1 MINKTILIASI
12 TGMSFL
18 ITACNSTGGSTH
30 NLKDRHG
37 KSKKGGRMVSGGPP
51 SRSHT
56 ETSVSEVI
64 LIQANSSL
72 SQSNLMQVTIDQNT
86 RVIVSNGI
94 PEHKVG
100 AFPNKNN
107 PNRIQARDYRFKMTT
122 KPRQSG
128 KITSSARW
136 YWGVAMNGVPFEA
149 QTAEYWQGKRG
160 GWNYDALGGALPLGL
175 DENNAHVQPTG
186 AYHYHGLP
194 VGLLQ
199 NLGWKAT
206 EHSPQ
211 IGWAADGYPVY
222 ALTGNLGDGV
232 KMLTSS
238 YRLKEGQRPGGSNNP
253 DGSYDGTFN
262 QDWQYVKGAGDLDEC
277 NGAITYSDEFPKG
290 SYGYFLTKDHPF
302 LSRCWTGTPNR
313 SFFTNH

>member
-1 MINKTILIASI
+1 MMNKTTLLVSI
-12 TGMSFL
+12 TGMSVF
-18 ITACNSTGGSTH
+18 ISACSSTGGTSH
-30 NLKDRHG
+30 NFSDRHAKG
-37 KSKKGGRMVSGGPP
+37 KKGGRMLSGGPP

-56 ETSVSEVI
+56 ETSIGEVV
-64 LIQANSSL
+64 LINANSSL
-72 SQSNLMQVTIDQNT
+72 SEANLMQVSIEHNT

-100 AFPNKNN
+100 AFPNRGN
-107 PNRIQARDYRFKMTT
+107 PNRIKARDYHFEMTT
-122 KPRQSG
+122 TPSQSYRVTPSDG
-128 KITSSARW
+128 W

-149 QTAEYWQGKRG
+149 QTAEFWKGKRG

-199 NLGWKAT
+199 KLGWSAK

-222 ALTGNLGDGV
+222 ALTGDLGDGV

-238 YRLKEGQRPGGSNNP
+238 YRLKEGVRPGGSNNP
-253 DGSYDGTFN
+253 DGKYDGTFN
-262 QDWQYVKGAGDLDEC
+262 QDWEYVKGAGDLDEC
-277 NGAITYSDEFPKG
+277 NGTITYSNDFPQG
-290 SYGYFLTKDHPF
+290 SYAYFSTKDHPF

-313 SFFTNH
+313 SFRTNH